1 MRSACTWEKRMAQ
14 WGGDR
19 ARRRVRSR
27 GGLQVVSLLALA
39 SVAAPVVAQD
49 TAPAPVP
56 AASAAPQVQ
65 EVIVTSERMQSVL
78 GRTPLSV
85 GVVDQHAIETR
96 GTAQLSDLVGMIP
109 GVTVP
114 NGFSNQPQAVGI
126 RGVGVSVPAMSQA
139 VGIYVDDVPL
149 VRGYATALWDLP
161 DIARIEVLRGPQGTL
176 YGQNLTAGAVRVI
189 SIDPDAQP
197 VAWVSASAGNY
208 HDAEL
213 HAYVNGPIGDGPV
226 SGSLALSRRG
236 NEGWGYNASTDQHDN
251 KLDATQFRTKLRLK
265 QASGLDA
272 ILAIDGLVDR
282 SDTNTGDFPL
292 NDPRSAPRV
301 NFTTATT
308 GPFKRLAG
316 GLQFKVSHPL
326 ADGIALHAITG
337 YRAYKDDPTIA
348 DIGGQ
353 AILRYLLSQ
362 TVAQKVFSQ
371 ELQLQATQARV
382 DWTAGAMLVSDRFD
396 FERIVDQIPPPPK
409 TRTDTDGVTH
419 LETTDVGVYGQA
431 HYRWTD
437 EIGLTAGLR
446 AYRTAQ
452 TGANQFWQL
461 DAQQVRTSNVY
472 AVSGLSTSS
481 RGLLPRLGIDWQASC
496 DEFLYASFAMGQKFG
511 GFNRATASE
520 RASTYAA
527 HPEKVSTWELGS
539 KSRLAGGRVTA
550 DVALF
555 LNDYSDYLA
564 SLQNT
569 VIDGVL
575 VPDQVLVNAGRA
587 KTYGADIDLAAKLA
601 ERTDLS
607 LSLELL
613 RTRIDQFANPT
624 GAAVSDYV
632 GNELPYAS
640 HLSLSANF
648 EHVQPLP
655 DGSSLDF
662 TAALQHLSRQYTD
675 IQNSATG
682 AVVPQTTVNLGAA
695 WMTPQRQWTF
705 SLRVRNLTNRTY
717 VVLRTRIPSV
727 DVDAANYNAPRTLL
741 ATVRHDF

>member
-1 MRSACTWEKRMAQ
+1 MAQ
-14 WGGDR
+14 WRGQ
-19 ARRRVRSR
+19 RVERTARSR
-27 GGLQVVSLLALA
+27 GSWQAAGLLALA
-39 SVAAPVVAQD
+39 GVASPVQAQD
-49 TAPAPVP
+49 TTPAPAPTLPAVP
-56 AASAAPQVQ
+56 QLQ
-65 EVIVTSERMQSVL
+65 EVIVTSERVQTVL

-96 GTAQLSDLVGMIP
+96 GTAQLSDLVGTIP

-189 SIDPDAQP
+189 SIDPTAQA

-208 HDAEL
+208 RDAEV
-213 HAYVNGPIGDGPV
+213 HAYVNGPIGDGPL
-226 SGSLALSRRG
+226 SGSFALSRRG

-251 KLDATQFRTKLRLK
+251 KLDATQFRAKLRLK
-265 QASGLDA
+265 EASGLDA
-272 ILAIDGLVDR
+272 ILAVDGLVDR

-316 GLQFKVSHPL
+316 GLQFKLSHPL

-337 YRAYKDDPTIA
+337 YRAYKDKPTVA
-348 DIGGQ
+348 DIGGL
-353 AILRYLLSQ
+353 ATLRYLLSQ

-371 ELQLQATQARV
+371 ELQLQAMQAHV

-409 TRTDTDGVTH
+409 SRTDTEGQTH
-419 LETTDVGVYGQA
+419 LETTDVGIYGQSR
-431 HYRWTD
+431 YEWTN

-452 TGANQFWQL
+452 TGANQFWSL
-461 DAQQVRTSNVY
+461 DAQQARVQTVY
-472 AVSGLSTSS
+472 TATGLSTSS
-481 RGLLPRLGIDWQASC
+481 SGLLPRLGLDWQASR
-496 DEFLYASFAMGQKFG
+496 DHFLYASFAMGQKFG

-569 VIDGVL
+569 VIGGVL
-575 VPDQVLVNAGRA
+575 VPDQVLVNAGKA

-607 LSLELL
+607 LSVELL
-613 RTRIDQFANPT
+613 RTRIDAFENPT
-624 GAAVSDYV
+624 GAAVSNYV
-632 GNELPYAS
+632 GHELPYAS
-640 HLSLSANF
+640 HLSLSVNF
-648 EHVQPLP
+648 EHRQPLP
-655 DGSSLDF
+655 DGSSLGL

-675 IQNSATG
+675 VQNSATG
-682 AVVPQTTVNLGAA
+682 AIVAQTCLNLGAS
-695 WMTPQRQWTF
+695 WLTPGRGWTL

-717 VVLRTRIPSV
+717 VVLRTKIPSV
-727 DVDAANYNAPRTLL
+727 EVDAANYNAPRTIL

>member
-1 MRSACTWEKRMAQ
+1 MGQRGR
-14 WGGDR
+14 DR
-19 ARRRVRSR
+19 ARRTAVSR
-27 GGLQVVSLLALA
+27 GGLRAASLLALA
-39 SVAAPVVAQD
+39 GVA
-49 TAPAPVP
+49 TPVP
-56 AASAAPQVQ
+56 AQDAAAAPQVQ
-65 EVIVTSERMQSVL
+65 EVIVTSERVQTVL

-189 SIDPDAQP
+189 SIDPGAEP
-197 VAWVSASAGNY
+197 VAWASASAGNY
-208 HDAEL
+208 REAEV

-226 SGSLALSRRG
+226 SGSVAFSRRG
-236 NEGWGYNASTDQHDN
+236 NEGWGYNASTDQRDN
-251 KLDATQFRTKLRLK
+251 KLDATQFRAKLRLK
-265 QASGLDA
+265 QPTGLDA
-272 ILAIDGLVDR
+272 ILAVDGLVDR

-301 NFTTATT
+301 NFTTATP

-316 GLQFKVSHPL
+316 GLQFKLSHPL
-326 ADGIALHAITG
+326 GAGIALHAITG
-337 YRAYKDDPTIA
+337 YRTYKDDPTVA

-353 AILRYLLSQ
+353 AALRYLLSQ

-409 TRTDTDGVTH
+409 ARTDTDGVTH
-419 LETTDVGVYGQA
+419 LETTDFGVYGQA

-437 EIGLTAGLR
+437 AIGLTAGLR

-452 TGANQFWQL
+452 TGANQFWTL
-461 DAQQVRTSNVY
+461 DAQQARTQNVY
-472 AVSGLSTSS
+472 TATGLSTSS
-481 RGLLPRLGIDWQASC
+481 KGLLPRLGLDWQASR
-496 DEFLYASFAMGQKFG
+496 DQFLYASFAMGQKFG

-539 KSRLAGGRVTA
+539 KSRLAGGRLTA
-550 DVALF
+550 AVALF

-564 SLQNT
+564 ALQNT

-575 VPDQVLVNAGRA
+575 VPDQVLVNAGKA

-601 ERTDLS
+601 AHTDLS

-624 GAAVSDYV
+624 GATVSDYV

-640 HLSLSANF
+640 RFSLSASF

-655 DGSSLDF
+655 GGSSLDF

-675 IQNSATG
+675 LQNSATG
-682 AVVPQTTVNLGAA
+682 AIVAQTTVNLGAA
-695 WMTPQRQWTF
+695 WMTPERQWTF
-705 SLRVRNLTNRTY
+705 SLRVRNLTDRTY

-727 DVDAANYNAPRTLL
+727 DVDAANYNAPRTFL
-741 ATVRHDF
+741 ATVRRDF

>member
-1 MRSACTWEKRMAQ
+1 MGQRVTGS
-14 WGGDR
+14 G
-19 ARRRVRSR
+19 RRRRASCGPLR
-27 GGLQVVSLLALA
+27 AASALALA
-39 SVAAPVVAQD
+39 GAAASAQAQD
-49 TAPAPVP
+49 AARAATP
-56 AASAAPQVQ
+56 AASAAASAPQVQ
-65 EVIVTSERMQSVL
+65 EVIVTSQRRETVL
-78 GRTPLSV
+78 SRTPLSV

-96 GTAQLSDLVGMIP
+96 GTAQLADLVGTIP

-139 VGIYVDDVPL
+139 VGIYIDDVPL

-189 SIDPDAQP
+189 SIEPDATP

-208 HDAEL
+208 HDFEA

-226 SGSLALSRRG
+226 SGSLAFSRRG
-236 NEGWGYNASTDQHDN
+236 NEGFGYNASTGQHDN

-265 QASGLDA
+265 EPSGLDA
-272 ILAIDGLVDR
+272 TLALDGLVDR

-301 NFTTATT
+301 NFTTATP

-316 GLQFKVSHPL
+316 GAELKVSHPL
-326 ADGIALHAITG
+326 GNGIDLHSFTG

-353 AILRYLLSQ
+353 AVLRYLLSQ

-371 ELQLQATQARV
+371 EFQLQAKQDRL

-409 TRTDTDGVTH
+409 ARADTDGVTH
-419 LETTDVGVYGQA
+419 LETTDVGLYGQG
-431 HYRWTD
+431 HYRWSD
-437 EIGLTAGLR
+437 RLGLTAGLR

-452 TGANQFWQL
+452 TGTNRFWL
-461 DAQQVRTSNVY
+461 VDAQHERTQEVY
-472 AVSGLSTSS
+472 TAPGLSTSS
-481 RGLLPRLGIDWQASC
+481 KGLLPRLGIDWQASR
-496 DEFLYASFAMGQKFG
+496 DEFVYASFAKGEKFG
-511 GFNRATASE
+511 GFNRATASIA
-520 RASTYAA
+520 ASTYAA

-555 LNDYSDYLA
+555 LNDYDDYLA

-569 VIDGVL
+569 VIGGVL
-575 VPDQVLVNAGRA
+575 VPDQVLVNAGKAR
-587 KTYGADIDLAAKLA
+587 TYGADIDVAAKLA
-601 ERTDLS
+601 AHTDLS
-607 LSLELL
+607 LSAELL
-613 RTRIDQFANPT
+613 RTRIVQFENPT

-640 HLSLSANF
+640 HFSLSASV
-648 EHVQPLP
+648 EHLQPLP
-655 DGSSLDF
+655 NGSTLDF

-675 IQNSATG
+675 LQNSASG
-682 AVVPQTTVNLGAA
+682 SIVPQTYVNLGLG
-695 WMTPQRQWTF
+695 WMTPERHWTV
-705 SLRVRNLTNRTY
+705 SLRVRNATNRTY
-717 VVLRTRIPSV
+717 VVLRTTIPSV
-727 DVDAANYNAPRTLL
+727 NVDAANYNAPRTLV
-741 ATVRHDF
+741 ATLRHDF

>member
-1 MRSACTWEKRMAQ
+1 MGQRGR
-14 WGGDR
+14 DR
-19 ARRRVRSR
+19 ARRTAVSR
-27 GGLQVVSLLALA
+27 GGLRAASLLALA
-39 SVAAPVVAQD
+39 GVA
-49 TAPAPVP
+49 TPVP
-56 AASAAPQVQ
+56 AQDAAAAPQVQ
-65 EVIVTSERMQSVL
+65 EVIVTSERVQTVL

-189 SIDPDAQP
+189 SIDPGAEP
-197 VAWVSASAGNY
+197 VAWASASAGNY
-208 HDAEL
+208 REAEV

-226 SGSLALSRRG
+226 SGSVAFSRRG
-236 NEGWGYNASTDQHDN
+236 NEGWGYNASTDQRDN
-251 KLDATQFRTKLRLK
+251 KLDATQFRAKLRLK
-265 QASGLDA
+265 QPTGLDA
-272 ILAIDGLVDR
+272 ILAVDGLVDR

-301 NFTTATT
+301 NFTTATP

-316 GLQFKVSHPL
+316 GLQFKLSHPL
-326 ADGIALHAITG
+326 GAGIALHAITG
-337 YRAYKDDPTIA
+337 YRTYKDDPTVA

-353 AILRYLLSQ
+353 AALRYLLSQ

-409 TRTDTDGVTH
+409 ARTDTDGVTH
-419 LETTDVGVYGQA
+419 LETTDFGVYGQA

-437 EIGLTAGLR
+437 AIGLTAGLR

-452 TGANQFWQL
+452 TGANQFWTL
-461 DAQQVRTSNVY
+461 DAQQARTQNVY
-472 AVSGLSTSS
+472 TATGLSTSS
-481 RGLLPRLGIDWQASC
+481 KGLLPRLGLDWQASR
-496 DEFLYASFAMGQKFG
+496 DQFLYASFAMGQKFG

-550 DVALF
+550 AVALF

-564 SLQNT
+564 ALQNT

-575 VPDQVLVNAGRA
+575 VPDQVLVNAGKA

-601 ERTDLS
+601 AHTDLS

-624 GAAVSDYV
+624 GATVSDYV

-640 HLSLSANF
+640 RFSLSASF

-655 DGSSLDF
+655 GGSSLDF

-675 IQNSATG
+675 LQNSATG
-682 AVVPQTTVNLGAA
+682 AIVAQTTVNLGAA
-695 WMTPQRQWTF
+695 WMTPERQWTF
-705 SLRVRNLTNRTY
+705 SLRVRNLTDRTY

-727 DVDAANYNAPRTLL
+727 DVDAANYNAPRTFL
-741 ATVRHDF
+741 ATVRRDF

>member
-1 MRSACTWEKRMAQ
+1 MQRGKRA
-14 WGGDR
+14 G
-19 ARRRVRSR
+19 SR
-27 GGLQVVSLLALA
+27 DEAVHAVAWALLAG
-39 SVAAPVVAQD
+39 VAGPACAQD
-49 TAPAPVP
+49 AAA
-56 AASAAPQVQ
+56 AASAAASATPQVQ
-65 EVIVTSERMQSVL
+65 EVIVTSQRMQSVL

-96 GTAQLSDLVGMIP
+96 GTAQLSDLVGTIP

-176 YGQNLTAGAVRVI
+176 YGQNLTAGAVRII
-189 SIDPDAQP
+189 SIDPGADP

-208 HDAEL
+208 HEAEV

-226 SGSLALSRRG
+226 SGSLAFSRRG
-236 NEGWGYNASTDQHDN
+236 NEGWGYNASTGEHDN

-265 QASGLDA
+265 EPSGLDA
-272 ILAIDGLVDR
+272 ILAVDGLVDR

-292 NDPRSAPRV
+292 NDPNSAPRV

-326 ADGIALHAITG
+326 GDGIDLHAITG

-348 DIGGQ
+348 DIGGL
-353 AILRYLLSQ
+353 ATLRYLLTQ
-362 TVAQKVFSQ
+362 TVRQKVFSQ
-371 ELQLQATQARV
+371 ELQLQAMQDRV

-409 TRTDTDGVTH
+409 ARIDTDGVTH
-419 LETTDVGVYGQA
+419 LATTDVGVYGQG

-437 EIGLTAGLR
+437 QIGLTAGLR
-446 AYRTAQ
+446 AYHTAQ
-452 TGANQFWQL
+452 TGANQFWL
-461 DAQQVRTSNVY
+461 VDAQHERTRNVY
-472 AVSGLSTSS
+472 TAPDLSTSS
-481 RGLLPRLGIDWQASC
+481 KGLLPRLGIDWQQSR
-496 DEFLYASFAMGQKFG
+496 DLFLYASFAKGQKFG
-511 GFNRATASE
+511 GFNRATASIA
-520 RASTYAA
+520 ASTYAA

-564 SLQNT
+564 ALQNT
-569 VIDGVL
+569 VIGGVL
-575 VPDQVLVNAGRA
+575 VPDQVLVNAGKA
-587 KTYGADIDLAAKLA
+587 KTYGADIDLTAKLA
-601 ERTDLS
+601 EHTDLS
-607 LSLELL
+607 LSTELL
-613 RTRIDQFANPT
+613 RTRIDQFENPT

-640 HLSLSANF
+640 HFSLSASF
-648 EHVQPLP
+648 DHRQPLP
-655 DGSSLDF
+655 DGSALEF
-662 TAALQHLSRQYTD
+662 NAALQHLSRQYTD
-675 IQNSATG
+675 LRNSASGTI
-682 AVVPQTTVNLGAA
+682 VPQTYVNLGAS
-695 WMTPQRQWTF
+695 WMTPQRHWTF
-705 SLRVRNLTNRTY
+705 SLRVRNLANRTY
-717 VVLRTRIPSV
+717 IVLRTTIPSV
-727 DVDAANYNAPRTLL
+727 NVDAANYAAPRTWL
-741 ATVRHDF
+741 ATARYDY

>member
-1 MRSACTWEKRMAQ
+1 MAVEQGKSAERR
-14 WGGDR
+14 GGR
-19 ARRRVRSR
+19 ARACAW
-27 GGLQVVSLLALA
+27 LLLAGG
-39 SVAAPVVAQD
+39 AAPAFAQD
-49 TAPAPVP
+49 AAPRPADAASSVP
-56 AASAAPQVQ
+56 AAAPATPQVQ
-65 EVIVTSERMQSVL
+65 DVIVTSQRTQTVL

-96 GTAQLSDLVGMIP
+96 GTAQLSDLVGTIP

-189 SIDPDAQP
+189 SIDPSSEPA
-197 VAWVSASAGNY
+197 AWVSATAGNY
-208 HDAEL
+208 HDEEV
-213 HAYVNGPIGDGPV
+213 HAYANGPIGDGPV
-226 SGSLALSRRG
+226 SGSIALSRRR
-236 NEGWGYNASTDQHDN
+236 NEGFGYDASTDVHDN
-251 KLDATQFRTKLRLK
+251 RLDATQFRAKLRLK
-265 QASGLDA
+265 APSGLDA
-272 ILAIDGLVDR
+272 ILAVDGLADR

-292 NDPRSAPRV
+292 NAPNSSPRV
-301 NFTTATT
+301 NFTTTT
-308 GPFKRLAG
+308 PGPFKRLSG

-326 ADGIALHAITG
+326 GDGIDLHAITG
-337 YRAYKDDPTIA
+337 YRAYKDDPTVA
-348 DIGGQ
+348 DIGGL
-353 AILRYLLSQ
+353 ATLRYLLSQ
-362 TVAQKVFSQ
+362 TVQQKVFSQ
-371 ELQLQATQARV
+371 EVQLQAKQERV

-396 FERIVDQIPPPPK
+396 FERIVDQIPPAPK

-419 LETTDVGVYGQA
+419 LETTDVGLYGQA
-431 HYRWTD
+431 HVHWTD
-437 EIGLTAGLR
+437 DIGLTAGLR

-452 TGANQFWQL
+452 TGANRFWTL
-461 DAQQVRTSNVY
+461 DAQQQRTQQVY
-472 AVSGLSTSS
+472 DATGLSTSS
-481 RGLLPRLGIDWQASC
+481 KGVLPRLGIDWQESR
-496 DEFLYASFAMGQKFG
+496 DLFLYGSFAMGQKFG

-539 KSRLAGGRVTA
+539 KSRLADGRVTA

-555 LNDYSDYLA
+555 LNRYSDYLA

-575 VPDQVLVNAGRA
+575 VPDQVLVNAGKAR
-587 KTYGADIDLAAKLA
+587 TWGADVDVAAKLA
-601 ERTDLS
+601 EHTDLT
-607 LSLELL
+607 LALELL
-613 RTRIDQFANPT
+613 RTRIDQFENPT

-655 DGSSLDF
+655 GGSALDF
-662 TAALQHLSRQYTD
+662 TAALQHLSRQYSD
-675 IQNSATG
+675 VQNTALTAIG
-682 AVVPQTTVNLGAA
+682 PQTYVNLGAA
-695 WMTPQRQWTF
+695 WMTPERQWTF
-705 SLRVRNLTNRTY
+705 SLRVRNLANRTY

-727 DVDAANYNAPRTLL
+727 DVDAANYDAPRTWM